1 MRRYSAVYLKSLNR
15 READP
20 FSGCYIASKW
30 DAFLLWPGR
39 ASFSVLFRKQIKKL
53 VSKMFQ
59 ERHYNLSQFFVFLI
73 RFRLKIPL

>member
-1 MRRYSAVYLKSLNR
+1 MRRYSAVYLMSLNR
-15 READP
+15 RDADP

-39 ASFSVLFRKQIKKL
+39 ASFLFRKQIKKL

-59 ERHYNLSQFFVFLI
+59 EIYYYLSQFFVFLI

>member
-30 DAFLLWPGR
+30 DAFLLWSGR

>member
-1 MRRYSAVYLKSLNR
+1 MRRYSAVYLRSLNR
-15 READP
+15 RDADP

-30 DAFLLWPGR
+30 DAFLLWPGL
-39 ASFSVLFRKQIKKL
+39 ASFSVLFRKQIKNL

-59 ERHYNLSQFFVFLI
+59 EIYYYLSQFVVSLI